1 MWATTIQITHP
12 WDSAILREHLATMC
26 YTIFHK
32 RDIYQQANGIC
43 NNCKLVYILHL
54 EFTYVSVPHQSG
66 SVSSSR
72 SLIAFKESLKRL
84 GLRLRQ
90 EPTLRDS
97 QNWLTSTL
105 NTWERCQIK
114 IPTNERN
121 YWVTKKRAAFL
132 RVWSSRSTTMAPCQ
146 HVQWL
151 LHNQQVIVK
160 NNYFSTY
167 FV

>member
-1 MWATTIQITHP
+1 MYSDAVPFMPGSQIYTSSDEDIRFSWRRLNVVWATTIQITHP

-43 NNCKLVYILHL
+43 NNCKLVYILYL
-54 EFTYVSVPHQSG
+54 EVTYASVPHPSG

-105 NTWERCQIK
+105 NTWER
-114 IPTNERN
+114 
-121 YWVTKKRAAFL
+121 
-132 RVWSSRSTTMAPCQ
+132 
-146 HVQWL
+146 
-151 LHNQQVIVK
+151 
-160 NNYFSTY
+160 
-167 FV
+167 

>member
-1 MWATTIQITHP
+1 MSVVWATTIQITHP

-121 YWVTKKRAAFL
+121 YWVTKKSCIL
-132 RVWSSRSTTMAPCQ
+132 KGLIIKINDHGPVSTCAM
-146 HVQWL
+146 
-151 LHNQQVIVK
+151 IVAQPAS
-160 NNYFSTY
+160 NS
-167 FV
+167 